1 MKLSIKKKILIGVG
15 ILLGIMM
22 VLVAIGSNYS
32 PAVDEQGDILRE
44 SYPLGDKY
52 NPARTDQT
60 VIVGDVAYKM
70 TSWHEAKKLEDTF
83 DSTTAQGI
91 FIVVDLQI
99 ENKGTQSIQ
108 ISNNYFKL
116 VDSQGRKFDTDNA
129 AWVQLENNL
138 VLKQLQPSLPINGQ
152 LVFDVP
158 NSAVDTTYNLEI
170 TAISGHDKKYILL

>member
-15 ILLGIMM
+15 ILLGIMI

-32 PAVDEQGDILRE
+32 PVVDEQGNILRE

-52 NPARTDQT
+52 NPAHTDQT
-60 VIVGDVAYKM
+60 VIVGDVAYKI
-70 TSWHEAKKLEDTF
+70 TSWHETKKLGDVL
-83 DSTTAQGI
+83 DSTTARGI
-91 FIVVDLQI
+91 FIVIDLQI

-116 VDSQGRKFDTDNA
+116 IDSQGHQFDTDNA
-129 AWVQLENNL
+129 AWVQLESNL
-138 VLKQLQPSLPINGQ
+138 VLKQLQPSLPIKGQ

-158 NSAVDTTYNLEI
+158 NSATSTTYNLEI
-170 TAISGHDKKYILL
+170 TEISSHDKKYILL